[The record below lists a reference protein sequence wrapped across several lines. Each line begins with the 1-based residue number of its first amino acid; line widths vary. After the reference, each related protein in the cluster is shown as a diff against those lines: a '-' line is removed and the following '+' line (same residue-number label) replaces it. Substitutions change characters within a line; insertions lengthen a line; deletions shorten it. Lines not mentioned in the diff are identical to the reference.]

1 MAVARAMTEKE
12 KKLFAILRLAM
23 EAERN
28 AQTMYQEAI
37 DLCED
42 PMLRAVFMG
51 FKDDEIRHEKGVLAR
66 YHQFRKD
73 FELAG
78 GSTRCDAG

>member
-12 KKLFAILRLAM
+12 KKLFAIFRLAM
-23 EAERN
+23 EAERS
-28 AQTMYQEAI
+28 AQVMYQEAI

-42 PMLRAVFMG
+42 PMLKAVFMG

-66 YHQFRKD
+66 YHQFRTD
-73 FELAG
+73 FGLTG
-78 GSTRCDAG
+78 GD